1 LAGEPAIVRPLRY
14 YDAALHKLTITCI
27 LFSPSSVREVAEMK
41 SKRLRMAVVQCR
53 RQMKRILLFVAV
65 WLVMSHVFLVHATA
79 EQSGAPTITAYF
91 SSRSFDVMDID
102 SSLIIASPFEDCIAI
117 SIRVSYPNGF
127 PNDDIACF
135 RAYLNDLCY
144 EIKYDSEIPMPWS
157 APSVFYGLIPFDHDL
172 QSLRIVPVGSKEMEE
187 WADYELSYLD
197 YQKQE

>member
-1 LAGEPAIVRPLRY
+1 
-14 YDAALHKLTITCI
+14 
-27 LFSPSSVREVAEMK
+27 MK
-41 SKRLRMAVVQCR
+41 SKWLRMAIIQWR
-53 RQMKRILLFVAV
+53 KQMKSILIFATVC
-65 WLVMSHVFLVHATA
+65 LVISHMFLVHSNA
-79 EQSGAPTITAYF
+79 EDNNAPNITVYF
-91 SSRSFDVMDID
+91 SSKSYDVMDID

-135 RAYLNDLCY
+135 RAYLNDVCY